1 MVLDV
6 PCRSSPY
13 RNGLS
18 LFAAVVIILV
28 LVPPAFP
35 GERWSYLSSPLFDQI
50 TADAGLPD
58 NAVTALAQDHDGF
71 IWIGTQGG
79 LARYDGYR
87 FRIFHYDPADS
98 ASLPDDFVLRLY
110 VDSSNT
116 LWVTTATAGLARFD
130 REHERFVRYGA
141 GPGRLSALNVTSVV
155 GDSGS
160 GLWIGTEHGLDHLN
174 PSTGAI
180 RSYHHSAADPASLP
194 DNSILSLYLDTSN
207 DLWIG
212 TQSGLVRFDPVR
224 SRFEAM
230 RISGPD
236 GKMISDRVWEVTAD
250 SRKTIWFGTDRYG
263 LGSVVTKGKAQL
275 LGGTLDASSDLK
287 HESVRAIT
295 EVRNGVLWIATY
307 GGGVFSLD
315 LSSHAVSR
323 MQHEPEVPASLGDD
337 QDIALLRDQSGLVWV
352 GTEQGLSR
360 TDPGNLAIQSIFSN
374 RSRSDRLSEPNAL
387 STMITRDGNLW
398 VGYHSSGV
406 DVFAP
411 DGHRVAAIRPDPA
424 RARALPRRSV
434 SALAEG
440 DDGTVWIGTT
450 GGLYRTTTSAKKV
463 APVPL
468 PISEGNAF
476 IQVIRVTKNGVWV
489 GTNAGVLHYEPAKK
503 TWRAFTSGDPT
514 GPLTD
519 NRITTIFPREDG
531 RLWVGTLHGLN
542 LLDPVRGVVE
552 RVQAVLSDSSGLS
565 SNYVTDITED
575 SLGRLWIGTGG
586 GGINVLQS
594 RDPQGRPHFLHIG
607 RAEGL
612 PNATVDA
619 LQRDTQG
626 RIWASTDYGMA
637 MIAPDTLHAQAF
649 QRSEGVPFRNY
660 WNHAS
665 AATAQGDL
673 LFGALGGLTVVHPEL
688 VTRRDFL
695 PPIVITEIRIGTRS
709 QAAAT
714 IGAGVTEPIVVTA
727 KDRGFQVEFAALD
740 YAAPQRN
747 RYAYKLEGFDRDWIE
762 TDSTRRLANYT
773 SLPPGNYRLLL
784 RGSSGQGIWNPIALA
799 LPVQVEPAWFQT
811 LTFLLLEIAAALCLV
826 IAVVRSRT
834 AYLQR
839 QQRELETIVAT
850 RTEELR
856 LSNEKLYQSKKCL
869 EEIAFL
875 DALTGL
881 PNRRLFSQRFD
892 YLRATARREGRRF
905 AVIMLDLDNFKDIN
919 DTYGHAVGDEVLIEA
934 AHRLTAAVRD
944 VDCVARLGGD
954 EFAIL
959 LDGTCD
965 PIFVEMVCKRIIHSF
980 SSPMRIGDRM
990 LTASST
996 LGAAIHPGGDAEE
1009 RALCRCA
1016 DLALYEA
1023 KAAGRNTWRCFRDAG
1038 SKPFSGA
1045 ASTSH

>member
-1 MVLDV
+1 M
-6 PCRSSPY
+6 
-13 RNGLS
+13 
-18 LFAAVVIILV
+18 AVVIFFT
-28 LVPPAFP
+28 LVPRAFP
-35 GERWSYLSSPLFDQI
+35 DERWSHLSSPLFDQI
-50 TADAGLPD
+50 TADVGLPD
-58 NAVTALAQDHDGF
+58 NAVTALVQDHDGF

-87 FRIFHYDPADS
+87 FRVFHYDPADS

-116 LWVTTATAGLARFD
+116 LWVTTATAGMARFD

-141 GPGRLSALNVTSVV
+141 GPGGLSAPNVTSVV
-155 GDSGS
+155 GDGGS
-160 GLWIGTEHGLDHLN
+160 GLWIGTEHGLDHLD

-194 DNSILSLYLDTSN
+194 DDSILSLCLDAGNT
-207 DLWIG
+207 LWMG
-212 TQSGLVRFDPVR
+212 TQSGLARFDPVR
-224 SRFEAM
+224 SRFQAI
-230 RISGPD
+230 RIPGRD
-236 GKMISDRVWEVTAD
+236 GKLISDRVWEVTAD

-263 LGSVVTKGKAQL
+263 LGSVGAKGTAQL
-275 LGGTLDASSDLK
+275 LGTLDASSDLR
-287 HESVRAIT
+287 HASVRAIT
-295 EVRNGVLWIATY
+295 EVRNGLLWIATY

-315 LSSHAVSR
+315 LTSHAISR
-323 MQHEPEVPASLGDD
+323 MQHEPEVPGSLGDD
-337 QDIALLRDQSGLVWV
+337 QDLALLRDQSGLIWV

-360 TDPGNLAIQSIFSN
+360 SDPGNLAIQSIFSN
-374 RSRSDRLSEPNAL
+374 RSRSDRLCEPNAV

-398 VGYHSSGV
+398 VGYHGCGV
-406 DVFAP
+406 DVFSP
-411 DGHRVAAIRPDPA
+411 DGHRVAAIRPGST

-440 DDGTVWIGTT
+440 EDGTVWIGTT
-450 GGLYRTTTSAKKV
+450 VGLYQTTTRANKV
-463 APVPL
+463 AQVPI
-468 PISEGNAF
+468 PIPEGYSF
-476 IQVIRVTKNGVWV
+476 IQAIRVRKDGIWV
-489 GTNAGVLHYEPAKK
+489 GTNAGVLHYEPGKR
-503 TWRAFTSGDPT
+503 TWRAFTSADPI

-519 NRITTIFPREDG
+519 NRITTIFPRADG

-542 LLDPVRGVVE
+542 LLDPVQGVVE
-552 RVQAVLSDSSGLS
+552 RVQAAPSDRFGLS
-565 SNYVTDITED
+565 SNYVTDMTED
-575 SLGRLWIGTGG
+575 SVGRLWVGTGG
-586 GGINVLQS
+586 GGINVLHS
-594 RDPQGRPHFLHIG
+594 RDSQGRPQFLHIG

-612 PNATVDA
+612 PNASVDA
-619 LQRDTQG
+619 LQPDKQG

-637 MIAPDTLHAQAF
+637 MITTDTLQARAF
-649 QRSEGVPFRNY
+649 HRPEGVPFRNY
-660 WNHAS
+660 WNQSS

-688 VTRRDFL
+688 VTRREFL
-695 PPIVITEIRIGTRS
+695 PPIVVTEIRIGTRL

-714 IGAGVTEPIVVTA
+714 SGAGATEPIVVTA

-740 YAAPQRN
+740 YAAPLRN
-747 RYAYKLEGFDRDWIE
+747 RYAYKLEGFDHDWIE
-762 TDSTRRLANYT
+762 TDSTRRVASYT
-773 SLPPGNYRLLL
+773 SLPPGHYRLLL
-784 RGSSGQGIWNPIALA
+784 RASSDPDSWNATGLA

-811 LTFLLLEIAAALCLV
+811 MTFRILEIAAGLCLV

-834 AYLQR
+834 AYLGR

-856 LSNEKLYQSKKCL
+856 LSNEKLYQSKKRL

-892 YLRATARREGRRF
+892 YLRAAARRDGRRF
-905 AVIMLDLDNFKDIN
+905 ALIMLDLDNFKDIN
-919 DTYGHAVGDEVLIEA
+919 DTYGHAAGDEVLIEA
-934 AHRLTAAVRD
+934 AHRLRMAMRD
-944 VDCVARLGGD
+944 VDFVARLGGD

-965 PIFVEMVCKRIIHSF
+965 PIFVEMVCMRIIHSF
-980 SSPMRIGDRM
+980 RSPIRIGDRI
-990 LTASST
+990 LTASIT
-996 LGAAIHPGGDAEE
+996 LGAAIHPGRDVEE
-1009 RALCRCA
+1009 RTLCHCA

-1038 SKPFSGA
+1038 PKPSVGA
-1045 ASTSH
+1045 ATSSH